1 MAIPMRN
8 ASWGY
13 GQHTD
18 SMPPSA
24 PLACQEAVKHLHL
37 AVIRM
42 GVSPRPQGEAVI
54 L

>member
-18 SMPPSA
+18 SMPPST
-24 PLACQEAVKHLHL
+24 PLACQEAVKHLHP

-42 GVSPRPQGEAVI
+42 GVSPRPQGEAVM